1 MNISIQDIEDR
12 IIGHLLCDGKK
23 ATLEACSLIDET
35 DFSDPACSILFGVCV
50 ALVSQ
55 HKSVDVLSV
64 HQFLQNNV
72 EKLGTHFQKLSSFT
86 DAKTAI
92 NNLILRATDLATM
105 YATRGYSNDLLT
117 NCKYLRQETERK
129 KAQEIILSAGTKLND
144 GIEVETV
151 IEEAARELIT
161 LSAKSQNIKS
171 YTHLEDAFDEAIK
184 ETEDEIAGKV
194 VRLSTGFHDLDR
206 IIYGLEKGRLYC
218 IAAEEKIGKSLLS
231 YQIGLN
237 SASKGNPSAIISME
251 MKASEIAKRFAGV
264 NSGQEALHRLNA
276 LKKLKAEIGK
286 YPLFI
291 RDGSANQGKVFITI
305 HKLYAEKQVEL
316 LIVDYLQLIELQGKD
331 RVNEVNDFVGKLK
344 GLAMDLNIPI
354 VLISAVLNK
363 QLSHRNDRKPTPAD
377 LRDTGRLAND
387 ADCLMFLWKPDEQDE
402 NYLELFVARSRYS
415 KLGRIGLF
423 LDPET
428 LKLSQTELRDLGS
441 SSYQSTEFKR
451 F

>member
-1 MNISIQDIEDR
+1 MNISRQDIEER
-12 IIGHLLCDGKK
+12 IIGQLLFDGKK
-23 ATLEACSLIDET
+23 ATLEASSIVDEI
-35 DFSDPACSILFGVCV
+35 DFSDLACSILFGVCV

-55 HKSVDVLSV
+55 HKSVDALSV
-64 HQFLQNNV
+64 HQFLQNNA
-72 EKLGTHFQKLSSFT
+72 EKLGTHFQKLSSLT
-86 DAKTAI
+86 DAKTTI
-92 NNLILRATDLATM
+92 TNLILKATDISCM
-105 YATRGYSNDLLT
+105 YATRGYSNDLYT
-117 NCKYLRQETERK
+117 NCMYLKQENERK

-151 IEEAARELIT
+151 IEEATKELIT
-161 LSAKSQNIKS
+161 LSARSQNIKS
-171 YTHLEDAFDEAIK
+171 YTHLEDAFNEAIK

-194 VRLSTGFHDLDR
+194 VRLSTGFSELDS

-237 SASKGNPSAIISME
+237 SATKGNPSTIISME

-276 LKKLKAEIGK
+276 LKKFKAEIGS

-291 RDGSANQGKVFITI
+291 RDGSANQGKVFITT
-305 HKLYAEKQVEL
+305 HKLYAEKRIEL
-316 LIVDYLQLIELQGKD
+316 LIVDYLQLIELQGRD
-331 RVNEVNDFVGKLK
+331 RTNEVNEFVSKLK
-344 GLAMDLNIPI
+344 GMAMDLNIPI

-363 QLSHRNDRKPTPAD
+363 QLSYRNNRKPTPAD

-402 NYLELFVARSRYS
+402 SYLELFVARSRYS
-415 KLGRIGLF
+415 KLGRIGLS
-423 LDPET
+423 LNPET
-428 LKLSQTELRDLGS
+428 LKLSQTELRDLEDS
-441 SSYQSTEFKR
+441 SNQSTEFKR